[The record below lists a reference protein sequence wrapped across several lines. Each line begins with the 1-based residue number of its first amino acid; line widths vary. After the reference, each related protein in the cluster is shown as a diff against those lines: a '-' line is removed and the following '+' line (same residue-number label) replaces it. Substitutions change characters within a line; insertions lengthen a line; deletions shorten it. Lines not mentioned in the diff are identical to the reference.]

1 MKVERRSRLPATSKV
16 AKNSHVNSSSL
27 MVLLRVPKEKR
38 AKTISAEEWV
48 RLPYGRQLS
57 WRLVY
62 SRVSI
67 LLIPLGVYTKTLSF
81 KPELRCISA
90 IYMLESHSGRLGLP
104 CKQERKPRR
113 FESDLQLG
121 YMSKPSRGVT
131 VFTNYSN
138 IREGSRL
145 IMAYIY

>member
-1 MKVERRSRLPATSKV
+1 
-16 AKNSHVNSSSL
+16 

-62 SRVSI
+62 SAGMSI

-81 KPELRCISA
+81 KPEPRCISA
-90 IYMLESHSGRLGLP
+90 II
-104 CKQERKPRR
+104 CW
-113 FESDLQLG
+113 
-121 YMSKPSRGVT
+121 RGAMVAQ
-131 VFTNYSN
+131 VICNH
-138 IREGSRL
+138 
-145 IMAYIY
+145 

>member
-1 MKVERRSRLPATSKV
+1 
-16 AKNSHVNSSSL
+16 

-81 KPELRCISA
+81 KPEPRCISA
-90 IYMLESHSGRLGLP
+90 IYMLAWRNGSA
-104 CKQERKPRR
+104 
-113 FESDLQLG
+113 SDL
-121 YMSKPSRGVT
+121 
-131 VFTNYSN
+131 
-138 IREGSRL
+138 
-145 IMAYIY
+145 